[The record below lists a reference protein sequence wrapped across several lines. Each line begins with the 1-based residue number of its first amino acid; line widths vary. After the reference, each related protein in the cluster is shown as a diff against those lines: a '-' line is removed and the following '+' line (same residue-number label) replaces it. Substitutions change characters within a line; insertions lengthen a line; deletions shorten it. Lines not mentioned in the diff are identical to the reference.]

1 MWLAC
6 HTGVEIAEANNL
18 SEKEVGKIVSD
29 LSAELPKGQKADSE
43 HATDFTPPIYNIWKQ
58 QEKTNGSSHFGNSE
72 VRWVDNLLYLYT
84 KPFDV
89 VLDPFAGG
97 GSTID
102 ICKKRFRR
110 NMFSDRK
117 PIVERETEIRQYD
130 LIDTGSRRKVSSAT
144 THPILPVVCRVDS
157 EPESDCVVRIGTDMV
172 SEVCGIDFGMPASCP
187 GDVAAVCLRAIFI
200 CWRFFRHQ
208 SGNVTTPPT

>member
-6 HTGVEIAEANNL
+6 YAGVEIAEANNL

-84 KPFDV
+84 KPFDM

-102 ICKKRFRR
+102 ICKRRFRR

-130 LIDTGSRRKVSSAT
+130 LIDVGFRRKVSSAT
-144 THPILPVVCRVDS
+144 TQPFLPVTCRV
-157 EPESDCVVRIGTDMV
+157 
-172 SEVCGIDFGMPASCP
+172 PASIAQCESALTWCQTSV
-187 GDVAAVCLRAIFI
+187 GYL
-200 CWRFFRHQ
+200 
-208 SGNVTTPPT
+208 GVT

>member
-6 HTGVEIAEANNL
+6 YTQQEIAD
-18 SEKEVGKIVSD
+18 SVGITKQAVEQVCQET
-29 LSAELPKGQKADSE
+29 AGLPKLDKVDQSAAE

-84 KPFDV
+84 KPFDM

-110 NMFSDRK
+110 YMVSDRK
-117 PIVERETEIRQYD
+117 PIVEREMEIRQYD
-130 LIDTGSRRKVSSAT
+130 LIDVGFRRKVSSAT
-144 THPILPVVCRVDS
+144 TQPFLPVTCRVDS
-157 EPESDCVVRIGTDMV
+157 EP
-172 SEVCGIDFGMPASCP
+172 ASI
-187 GDVAAVCLRAIFI
+187 A
-200 CWRFFRHQ
+200 
-208 SGNVTTPPT
+208 

>member
-6 HTGVEIAEANNL
+6 YPTDEIAEATGA
-18 SEKEVGKIVSD
+18 S
-29 LSAELPKGQKADSE
+29 KADVSGVCSKMAGLPNLNKVDQSAAE

-84 KPFDV
+84 TPFDV

-110 NMFSDRK
+110 NMLSDRK

-130 LIDTGSRRKVSSAT
+130 LIGTGSRCKLSTAT
-144 THPILPVVCRVDS
+144 TYPILPVTCRVYS
-157 EPESDCVVRIGTDMV
+157 EPASDCEVRN
-172 SEVCGIDFGMPASCP
+172 
-187 GDVAAVCLRAIFI
+187 
-200 CWRFFRHQ
+200 RH
-208 SGNVTTPPT
+208 

>member
-1 MWLAC
+1 MCLAC
-6 HTGVEIAEANNL
+6 RTQQEIADATGWSQPTVKSFIENGSVADL
-18 SEKEVGKIVSD
+18 DKTD
-29 LSAELPKGQKADSE
+29 QLSAE

-102 ICKKRFRR
+102 VCKRRFRR
-110 NMFSDRK
+110 YMVSDRK

-130 LIDTGSRRKVSSAT
+130 LIDVGFRRKVSSAT
-144 THPILPVVCRVDS
+144 TQPFLPVTCRVDS
-157 EPESDCVVRIGTDMV
+157 EP
-172 SEVCGIDFGMPASCP
+172 ASI
-187 GDVAAVCLRAIFI
+187 A
-200 CWRFFRHQ
+200 
-208 SGNVTTPPT
+208 

>member
-1 MWLAC
+1 MAGLP
-6 HTGVEIAEANNL
+6 NL
-18 SEKEVGKIVSD
+18 NKVD
-29 LSAELPKGQKADSE
+29 QSAAE

-72 VRWVDNLLYLYT
+72 VRWLDNLLYLYT

-102 ICKKRFRR
+102 VCKRRFRR
-110 NMFSDRK
+110 NMLSDRK

-130 LIDTGSRRKVSSAT
+130 LIDTGSRRTVSSAT
-144 THPILPVVCRVDS
+144 TQPFLPVTCRVYS
-157 EPESDCVVRIGTDMV
+157 EPALDCAVPVDTDMV
-172 SEVCGIDFGMPASCP
+172 SEVYGICVGMSA
-187 GDVAAVCLRAIFI
+187 
-200 CWRFFRHQ
+200 
-208 SGNVTTPPT
+208 